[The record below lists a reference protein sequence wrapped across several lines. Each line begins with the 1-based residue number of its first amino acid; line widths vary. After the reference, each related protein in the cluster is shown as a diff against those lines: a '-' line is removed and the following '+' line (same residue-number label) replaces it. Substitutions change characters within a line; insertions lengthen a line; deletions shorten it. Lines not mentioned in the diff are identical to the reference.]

1 MEATTNFDD
10 VRQILKEIAESQ
22 KETDRITKQNAKLI
36 GDLGNKFGSFTE
48 GMAFPSMEKVLRER
62 FGMTTVT
69 TRYKTQ
75 KGSDTIEIDVLGVAN
90 GAVNTVVIVE
100 VKSHLKQRDIEQ
112 MVRILNRFTDYFPEQ
127 KGKKLY
133 GILAFVD
140 ASEHVMQEAEKAGL
154 YVARIHDELF
164 DLLSQHDFSPKDFA
178 QVTEKQ

>member
-1 MEATTNFDD
+1 MEATTNFDEIKK
-10 VRQILKEIAESQ
+10 ILARTAELT
-22 KETDRITKQNAKLI
+22 ERNAKLI

-48 GMAFPSMEKVLRER
+48 GMAFPSMEKMLRER

-75 KGSDTIEIDVLGVAN
+75 KGSDTIEIDVLGIAN
-90 GAVNTVVIVE
+90 GDINTVVVVE
-100 VKSHLKQRDIEQ
+100 VKSHLKQRDIDQ
-112 MVRILNRFTDYFPEQ
+112 MLKILNRFADYFPEQ

-140 ASEHVMQEAEKAGL
+140 ASGNAIMEAEKAGL

-164 DLLSQHDFSPKDFA
+164 DLLPQNGFSPKDFS
-178 QVTEKQ
+178 QVS

>member
-1 MEATTNFDD
+1 MESTTSFDEIKK
-10 VRQILKEIAESQ
+10 ILTRTAELT
-22 KETDRITKQNAKLI
+22 ERNAKLI

-48 GMAFPSMEKVLRER
+48 GMAFPAMEKVLRER

-75 KGSDTIEIDVLGVAN
+75 KGSDTIEIDVLGIAN
-90 GAVNTVVIVE
+90 GAVNTVVVVE
-100 VKSHLKQRDIEQ
+100 VKSHLKRRDIEQ
-112 MVRILNRFTDYFPEQ
+112 LLKVLDRFADYFPEQ

-140 ASEHVMQEAEKAGL
+140 ASDNVIQEAEKSGL

-164 DLLSQHDFSPKDFA
+164 DLLPLNGFLPKDFS
-178 QVTEKQ
+178 QVTLKQ